1 METIVTVMTI
11 IAILRLHCTSLRG
24 EVLVLQGRDQVRYS
38 VKCSFLEIYNETITD
53 LLKPSSGN
61 LNLRE
66 DMKRGCYVDN
76 LTEQIV
82 LNGMLT
88 TMSVCTMMICAFQ
101 VSHLLYE
108 DTKANHKQK
117 ALDAPCVLI
126 SWRFGFLSQPNPVT
140 GDCICRENPKNIERP
155 E

>member
-1 METIVTVMTI
+1 MLVM
-11 IAILRLHCTSLRG
+11 
-24 EVLVLQGRDQVRYS
+24 QGRDQVRYS

-88 TMSVCTMMICAFQ
+88 TIFVYS
-101 VSHLLYE
+101 
-108 DTKANHKQK
+108 
-117 ALDAPCVLI
+117 
-126 SWRFGFLSQPNPVT
+126 RFGSYGIVYL
-140 GDCICRENPKNIERP
+140 
-155 E
+155 

>member
-1 METIVTVMTI
+1 MVV
-11 IAILRLHCTSLRG
+11 
-24 EVLVLQGRDQVRYS
+24 VQGRDQVRYS

-88 TMSVCTMMICAFQ
+88 TIFG
-101 VSHLLYE
+101 
-108 DTKANHKQK
+108 
-117 ALDAPCVLI
+117 
-126 SWRFGFLSQPNPVT
+126 RFGFYGIVNL
-140 GDCICRENPKNIERP
+140 
-155 E
+155 

>member
-1 METIVTVMTI
+1 M
-11 IAILRLHCTSLRG
+11 
-24 EVLVLQGRDQVRYS
+24 LVVQGRDQVRYS

-88 TMSVCTMMICAFQ
+88 TMSTCMIMICAFQ
-101 VSHLLYE
+101 VFHLLCE
-108 DTKANHKQK
+108 DTKASYKQ
-117 ALDAPCVLI
+117 ALAVPCL
-126 SWRFGFLSQPNPVT
+126 LM
-140 GDCICRENPKNIERP
+140 PKV
-155 E
+155 

>member
-1 METIVTVMTI
+1 MPKWRDLFSFVLLNHDSDNNENDSISMNNKSYLVLTSHISET
-11 IAILRLHCTSLRG
+11 
-24 EVLVLQGRDQVRYS
+24 VLVVQGRDQVRYS

-88 TMSVCTMMICAFQ
+88 TM
-101 VSHLLYE
+101 
-108 DTKANHKQK
+108 
-117 ALDAPCVLI
+117 
-126 SWRFGFLSQPNPVT
+126 
-140 GDCICRENPKNIERP
+140 
-155 E
+155 

>member
-1 METIVTVMTI
+1 M
-11 IAILRLHCTSLRG
+11 
-24 EVLVLQGRDQVRYS
+24 LVVQGRDQVRYS

-88 TMSVCTMMICAFQ
+88 TMSVCMIMICNFQ
-101 VSHLLYE
+101 LSHLLYE
-108 DTKANHKQK
+108 DT
-117 ALDAPCVLI
+117 
-126 SWRFGFLSQPNPVT
+126 
-140 GDCICRENPKNIERP
+140 
-155 E
+155 

>member
-1 METIVTVMTI
+1 MPKWRDLFSFVLLNHDSDNNENDSISINNNSYLVLTLHISET
-11 IAILRLHCTSLRG
+11 
-24 EVLVLQGRDQVRYS
+24 VLVVQGRDQVRYS

-88 TMSVCTMMICAFQ
+88 TM
-101 VSHLLYE
+101 
-108 DTKANHKQK
+108 
-117 ALDAPCVLI
+117 
-126 SWRFGFLSQPNPVT
+126 
-140 GDCICRENPKNIERP
+140 
-155 E
+155 

>member
-1 METIVTVMTI
+1 MVV
-11 IAILRLHCTSLRG
+11 
-24 EVLVLQGRDQVRYS
+24 VQGRDQVRYS

-82 LNGMLT
+82 LNGMLLVIT
-88 TMSVCTMMICAFQ
+88 IIIIIMIKVTCA
-101 VSHLLYE
+101 
-108 DTKANHKQK
+108 
-117 ALDAPCVLI
+117 
-126 SWRFGFLSQPNPVT
+126 
-140 GDCICRENPKNIERP
+140 
-155 E
+155 

>member
-1 METIVTVMTI
+1 MCQAPM
-11 IAILRLHCTSLRG
+11 SFWRG
-24 EVLVLQGRDQVRYS
+24 CVPNIRG
-38 VKCSFLEIYNETITD
+38 SFLEIYNETITD

-82 LNGMLT
+82 LNGMLST
-88 TMSVCTMMICAFQ
+88 TMSVCMIMICNFQ

-108 DTKANHKQK
+108 DT
-117 ALDAPCVLI
+117 
-126 SWRFGFLSQPNPVT
+126 
-140 GDCICRENPKNIERP
+140 
-155 E
+155 

>member
-1 METIVTVMTI
+1 M
-11 IAILRLHCTSLRG
+11 
-24 EVLVLQGRDQVRYS
+24 QGRDQVRYS

-82 LNGMLT
+82 LNGMLLVIT
-88 TMSVCTMMICAFQ
+88 IIIIIMIKVTCA
-101 VSHLLYE
+101 
-108 DTKANHKQK
+108 
-117 ALDAPCVLI
+117 
-126 SWRFGFLSQPNPVT
+126 
-140 GDCICRENPKNIERP
+140 
-155 E
+155 

>member
-1 METIVTVMTI
+1 M
-11 IAILRLHCTSLRG
+11 
-24 EVLVLQGRDQVRYS
+24 QGRDQVRYS

-88 TMSVCTMMICAFQ
+88 TMSVCMIMICNFQ
-101 VSHLLYE
+101 LSHLLYE
-108 DTKANHKQK
+108 DT
-117 ALDAPCVLI
+117 
-126 SWRFGFLSQPNPVT
+126 
-140 GDCICRENPKNIERP
+140 
-155 E
+155 

>member
-1 METIVTVMTI
+1 MLVM
-11 IAILRLHCTSLRG
+11 
-24 EVLVLQGRDQVRYS
+24 QGRDQVRYS

-76 LTEQIV
+76 LTEQVV

-88 TMSVCTMMICAFQ
+88 TRLSKPQIQDFELV
-101 VSHLLYE
+101 
-108 DTKANHKQK
+108 
-117 ALDAPCVLI
+117 
-126 SWRFGFLSQPNPVT
+126 SQPFWHM
-140 GDCICRENPKNIERP
+140 
-155 E
+155 

>member
-1 METIVTVMTI
+1 M
-11 IAILRLHCTSLRG
+11 
-24 EVLVLQGRDQVRYS
+24 LVVQGRDQVRYS

-82 LNGMLT
+82 LNGMLST
-88 TMSVCTMMICAFQ
+88 TMSVCMIMICNFQ

-108 DTKANHKQK
+108 DT
-117 ALDAPCVLI
+117 
-126 SWRFGFLSQPNPVT
+126 
-140 GDCICRENPKNIERP
+140 
-155 E
+155 